1 MANASGATARTLN
14 PRPQFDPKKGRNTPP
29 PKKSST
35 PQAPKHPGK
44 PPKATLVVK
53 VDRARWARG
62 VLKGPRYLWSSKT
75 KRSDIAGF
83 ILRAAGVKERELD
96 KKSNLRSLSEDVWP
110 QIPPPMRPHNGVERG
125 LALLLTC
132 INDDPLI
139 SEKKR
144 EQELAER
151 CSWHEIQLVFEG
163 KG

>member
-1 MANASGATARTLN
+1 MASSSSAAARTLN
-14 PRPQFDPKKGRNTPP
+14 PRPQFDPKKGRNAPP

-44 PPKATLVVK
+44 PPAPTLTVT

-75 KRSDIAGF
+75 RRSDIAGF
-83 ILRAAGVKERELD
+83 ILRAAGVKECELD
-96 KKSNLRSLSEDVWP
+96 KKSNLRSLSEEVQQQTP
-110 QIPPPMRPHNGVERG
+110 SPLRPHNGVERG

-144 EQELAER
+144 EQELVER
-151 CSWHEIQLVFEG
+151 CSWYEIQLLFEG